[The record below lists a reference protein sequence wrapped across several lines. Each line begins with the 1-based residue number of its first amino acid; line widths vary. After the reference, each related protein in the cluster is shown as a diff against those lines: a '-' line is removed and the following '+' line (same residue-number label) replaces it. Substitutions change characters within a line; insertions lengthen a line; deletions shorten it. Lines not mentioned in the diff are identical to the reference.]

1 MQNSFL
7 NISIK
12 TLNLFLKKLLAET
25 KLVKLSKDSEK
36 KLKLPLDIMKF
47 STLISNTIFL
57 LDIFTLF
64 LLYLKM

>member
-36 KLKLPLDIMKF
+36 KAEIAIRYHEILYPDF
-47 STLISNTIFL
+47 QHNF
-57 LDIFTLF
+57 FT
-64 LLYLKM
+64 